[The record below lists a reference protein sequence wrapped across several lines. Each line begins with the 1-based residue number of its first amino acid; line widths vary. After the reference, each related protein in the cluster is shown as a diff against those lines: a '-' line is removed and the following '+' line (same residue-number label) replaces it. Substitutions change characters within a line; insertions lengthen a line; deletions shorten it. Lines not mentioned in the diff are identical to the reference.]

1 MQRIPSPSLKP
12 LLSENENTATS
23 TQPSWDQLRK
33 EARAL
38 EGEIESKLAT
48 LTKIG
53 QSTGL
58 DNTNQESETDE
69 LLKKVNNVIMNQ
81 MMTRVYPK
89 II

>member
-1 MQRIPSPSLKP
+1 MQRNPSPTLKP
-12 LLSENENTATS
+12 LLSDDENALIS

-58 DNTNQESETDE
+58 DNTNQEAEADE
-69 LLKKVNNVIMNQ
+69 LLKKVI
-81 MMTRVYPK
+81 TRSKVFDDRVDLN